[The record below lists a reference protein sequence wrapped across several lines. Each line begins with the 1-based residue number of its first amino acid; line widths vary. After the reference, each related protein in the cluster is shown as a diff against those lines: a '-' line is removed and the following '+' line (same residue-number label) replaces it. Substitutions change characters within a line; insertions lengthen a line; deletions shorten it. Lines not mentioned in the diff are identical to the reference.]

1 MAKSENIPSL
11 ARLALQYGTI
21 TQPHYNHLTALYALK
36 QKEGKKTDFG
46 ALLLGQNLVTQYQLG
61 LLQLIQEYHIVRRRG
76 EEFGKIAVEKG
87 FATPLDIQKALD
99 IQKGEFKKA
108 RLKKLIGD
116 ILVETRVITAKQKQ
130 HILKEQIRFEKK
142 ADRIISDQLASES
155 GGPDPGLS
163 DYEKDFLRIKALD
176 KDFSASVLE
185 KGLASEKEISK
196 AQKVQEKAFE
206 TDRDIKILGDIMV
219 SLEFIS
225 QEQNDII
232 LSEQGRAEEKPVT
245 DPIRIYVSKDSMTAF
260 IHIDKDALPRT
271 RVAEVKA
278 RIKSHGITT
287 GIYPDA
293 LLQGHLEM
301 GFLTFAVA
309 RNDYSLAL
317 KKACSVEVDLDTGVS
332 DRGEKRKGDLLAQQ
346 KSHWK
351 LEPQKNLYG
360 KLTKDFSD
368 RDFTIRCG
376 SGTRKSKD
384 GSGILAAKTGV
395 PSLSVE
401 RQLFIHPV
409 IHVLEDADQ
418 RYGPLEAYANI
429 NVSGTITGAYPITAG
444 KVKAREIRG
453 AVIDAL
459 GDIHSDVGIT
469 DAVIRTQGDIHAR
482 YLHNCTIE
490 TFGDIY
496 VKNEIFDSDI
506 KCSGKIDSPNCRV
519 IASQIYGKKGVVL
532 AGTGSAKT
540 APCKVTAGGEHHV
553 LALEQRIQN
562 QIQTIIQKLD
572 ELKETKE
579 EQDRLSKKIFQ
590 KMIELK
596 VFHDRAEQ
604 KKKTLGNQ
612 FKKKKETYGKEK
624 LKNVIN
630 LISNFDKRM
639 EKSIAT
645 LKEFNLTKKKHHRA
659 AEKLKIR
666 IDALT
671 PKVHRDILS
680 LEQTLFSF
688 FEWARFQENSPRI
701 EIKGKAFQGSRF
713 CGVFSEVE
721 IDTDKNNF
729 TACEMN
735 LPGKDPEI
743 EILEIGS

>member
-1 MAKSENIPSL
+1 MANSENIPSL

-21 TQPHYNHLTALYALK
+21 TQPHYNHLAALYALK
-36 QKEGKKTDFG
+36 LKEGKKTDYG

-87 FATPLDIQKALD
+87 FATPLDIQKSLD
-99 IQKGEFKKA
+99 IQKREFKKA

-116 ILVETRVITAKQKQ
+116 ILVETQVITAKQKQ
-130 HILKEQIRFEKK
+130 NILKEQSRFEKK
-142 ADRIISDQLASES
+142 ADRIMLKPIPLES
-155 GGPDPGLS
+155 GKADPGLS

-176 KDFSASVLE
+176 NDFSASVLE
-185 KGLASEKEISK
+185 KGLASEKDISK

-206 TDRDIKILGDIMV
+206 TDRAIKILGDIMV
-219 SLEFIS
+219 SMAFIS
-225 QEQNDII
+225 QEQNDLI
-232 LSEQGRAEEKPVT
+232 LNEQDRTEDKPIT
-245 DPIRIYVSKDSMTAF
+245 DPIRISVSKDSMTAF
-260 IHIDKDALPRT
+260 IHIDKDALPKI
-271 RVAEVKA
+271 RVAEILA
-278 RIKSHGITT
+278 RIKSQGITN
-287 GIYPDA
+287 GIYPTA
-293 LLQGHLEM
+293 LFQAHLEK
-301 GFLTFAVA
+301 GFLTFVVA
-309 RNDYSLAL
+309 RQDYSLEL
-317 KKACSVEVDLDTGVS
+317 KKARGVEVDLDTGLS
-332 DRGEKRKGDLLAQQ
+332 ERGEKRKGDLLVQQ
-346 KSHWK
+346 KIDWK
-351 LEPQKNLYG
+351 IEPQKNIYG
-360 KLTKDFSD
+360 KLTRSFSD
-368 RDFTIRCG
+368 RDFTLRCG
-376 SGTRKSKD
+376 SGTRRSKD
-384 GSGILAAKTGV
+384 GSGIVAAKTGV

-401 RQLFIHPV
+401 RQLYIHPV

-418 RYGPLEAYANI
+418 RYGALEAYANI

-453 AVIDAL
+453 AVIDAV
-459 GDIHSDVGIT
+459 GDIHSNVGIT

-490 TFGDIY
+490 TFGNIY

-506 KCSGKIDSPNCRV
+506 KCSGKVDSPNCRV
-519 IASQIYGKKGVVL
+519 IASRIYGKKGVVL

-553 LALEQRIQN
+553 LALEERIQN
-562 QIQTIIQKLD
+562 QIQTITKKLD
-572 ELKETKE
+572 RLKEKKE

-596 VFHDRAEQ
+596 VFHDRAKQ
-604 KKKTLGNQ
+604 KK
-612 FKKKKETYGKEK
+612 ESYGKEK
-624 LKNVIN
+624 LKNVIK

-671 PKVHRDILS
+671 PKVNREVRS

-688 FEWARFQENSPRI
+688 FEWTRFQESSPRI

-721 IDTDKNNF
+721 IKTDKDNF
-729 TACEMN
+729 TACEMSVS
-735 LPGKDPEI
+735 GKDPKI
-743 EILEIGS
+743 EILEIGPQG